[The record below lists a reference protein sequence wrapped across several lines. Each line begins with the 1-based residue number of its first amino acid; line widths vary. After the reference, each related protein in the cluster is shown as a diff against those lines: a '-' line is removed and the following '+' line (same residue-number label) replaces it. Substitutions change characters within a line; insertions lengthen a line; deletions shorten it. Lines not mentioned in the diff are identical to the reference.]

1 MDSEGK
7 ILWSATVLVPTLM
20 KNEKNY
26 VDVVVL
32 VRNVWIKIR
41 KITGHPMALKK
52 ENINNNLEV
61 VLEAVEVIGV
71 VAKILIRIATVRNQ
85 SKTIMRIM
93 IVKKIKDIP
102 ETDKKIKDL
111 PEMDKK
117 IKDIPDMTVK
127 KSKLHPH
134 HPLAIGLMSSQM
146 PPT

>member
-1 MDSEGK
+1 
-7 ILWSATVLVPTLM
+7 M

-41 KITGHPMALKK
+41 KITSHPMALKK
-52 ENINNNLEV
+52 EIINSNLEV
-61 VLEAVEVIGV
+61 GLEAVEAIGV

-85 SKTIMRIM
+85 PKTIMRIM

-102 ETDKKIKDL
+102 ETDEKIIDI
-111 PEMDKK
+111 PEM
-117 IKDIPDMTVK
+117 TVIK
-127 KSKLHPH
+127 KSKRHPH

-146 PPT
+146 PPLSM

>member
-1 MDSEGK
+1 
-7 ILWSATVLVPTLM
+7 M

-71 VAKILIRIATVRNQ
+71 VAKILIRIATARNQ
-85 SKTIMRIM
+85 PRTIMRIM
-93 IVKKIKDIP
+93 TVKKIKDIP
-102 ETDKKIKDL
+102 EMDEKIIDI
-111 PEMDKK
+111 PEMTVIKK
-117 IKDIPDMTVK
+117 LKR
-127 KSKLHPH
+127 HPH
-134 HPLAIGLMSSQM
+134 HPLEIGLMSSQM
-146 PPT
+146 PPLSM

>member
-1 MDSEGK
+1 
-7 ILWSATVLVPTLM
+7 M

-61 VLEAVEVIGV
+61 VLEAVEAIGV
-71 VAKILIRIATVRNQ
+71 VAKILIRIATVRN
-85 SKTIMRIM
+85 KPNTIMRIM
-93 IVKKIKDIP
+93 
-102 ETDKKIKDL
+102 
-111 PEMDKK
+111 
-117 IKDIPDMTVK
+117 K
-127 KSKLHPH
+127 KSKRHPH

-146 PPT
+146 PPLSM

>member
-1 MDSEGK
+1 
-7 ILWSATVLVPTLM
+7 M

-61 VLEAVEVIGV
+61 GLEAVEAIEV

-85 SKTIMRIM
+85 PNTNMRIM
-93 IVKKIKDIP
+93 
-102 ETDKKIKDL
+102 
-111 PEMDKK
+111 
-117 IKDIPDMTVK
+117 K
-127 KSKLHPH
+127 KSKRHPH
-134 HPLAIGLMSSQM
+134 HPLEIGLMSSQM
-146 PPT
+146 PPLSM